1 MNKQALTFLSLFSLI
16 LVLSVYYMLLPEKE
30 VTVSTSHSAIEQL
43 QSDLDKRREQIE
55 LTNQEIIASQS
66 STTESIKLALT
77 LIEENK
83 QQSELEKK
91 INTLIKDLGYN
102 DVCTVINETIVE
114 VTIVKKDAQKSDVL
128 AVINAVLNEIGN
140 TYQVQVKFIEQ

>member
-30 VTVSTSHSAIEQL
+30 VSVSASQSVIEQL
-43 QSDLDKRREQIE
+43 QNDLDKRREQIE
-55 LTNQEIIASQS
+55 LKNQEIIASQT

-83 QQSELEKK
+83 QQSEMEKK
-91 INTLIKDLGYN
+91 INNLIKNIGYS
-102 DVCTVINETIVE
+102 DVCTEINDTIVE
-114 VTIVKKDAQKSDVL
+114 VTIVKKDAQKSD
-128 AVINAVLNEIGN
+128 ASSVINTVLNEIGS